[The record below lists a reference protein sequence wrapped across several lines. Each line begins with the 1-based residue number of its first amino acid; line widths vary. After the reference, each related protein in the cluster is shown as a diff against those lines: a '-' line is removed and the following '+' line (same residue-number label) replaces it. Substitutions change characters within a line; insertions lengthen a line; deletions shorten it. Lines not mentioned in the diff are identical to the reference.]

1 MRFPRA
7 SSKYDTQHK
16 TWSFPLKISLV
27 NVNKS
32 KVSIKSVN
40 VTKSVL
46 SCRFGHEEFF
56 HGKFNFLCS
65 EDLEKDVRT
74 LSLSVSICMKAKS
87 G

>member
-1 MRFPRA
+1 MLPNPYFPA
-7 SSKYDTQHK
+7 D
-16 TWSFPLKISLV
+16 
-27 NVNKS
+27 
-32 KVSIKSVN
+32 SVIF
-40 VTKSVL
+40 T
-46 SCRFGHEEFF
+46 EEFF